1 MQKGRSCGLSV
12 SKKLACG
19 DLFRQK
25 LSVLFSAK
33 LKTPRP
39 TGCCARRSL
48 TGPFADRRSAGRYE
62 YSQRGCRPSD
72 NSPEEFFDR
81 YCCGLRREA
90 GLFTKRVR
98 SAEGREQ
105 RRSRSS
111 APVFIH
117 FPQLSRYTRAS

>member
-1 MQKGRSCGLSV
+1 MQKGRTLRPQCV
-12 SKKLACG
+12 KKVEVQEA
-19 DLFRQK
+19 
-25 LSVLFSAK
+25 V
-33 LKTPRP
+33 PP
-39 TGCCARRSL
+39 TSP
-48 TGPFADRRSAGRYE
+48 TFFAG
-62 YSQRGCRPSD
+62 
-72 NSPEEFFDR
+72 